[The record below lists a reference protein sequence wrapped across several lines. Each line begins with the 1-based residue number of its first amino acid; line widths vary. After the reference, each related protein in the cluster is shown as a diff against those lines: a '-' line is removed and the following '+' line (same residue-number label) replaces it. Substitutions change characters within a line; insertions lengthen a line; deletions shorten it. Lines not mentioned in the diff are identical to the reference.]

1 MTSPSAQ
8 PGLDSLSKSFE
19 PAALEAHWGPEW
31 EKRGYGIAGYR
42 GTGAPVSDQASFAI
56 QLPPP
61 NVTGTLHMGHAFNQT
76 IMDSL
81 TRYHRMSG
89 FNTLWLP
96 GTDHAGI
103 ATQIVVERQLQGQ
116 GINRHDMGPTPA
128 EARKNFI
135 AKVWEWKEQSGNT
148 ITQQMRRMGD
158 SVDWSREYF
167 TMDDKLSP
175 VVTDTFVRL
184 YEQGLIYRGKRL
196 VSWDPVL
203 MSAVSD
209 LEVESEEEEGHLWHI
224 CYPFVNGPQ
233 LVDGQTAKG
242 LVVATT
248 RPETML
254 GDVAVMVNP
263 EDDRYKHLIGQQ
275 VHLPLCDRTVPVI
288 ADDYVDKAFGT
299 GVVKVTPAHDAND
312 YAVGQRHQLPMIG
325 ILNLD
330 VTVNELAPEK
340 YRGMDRF
347 VARKAIVADLN
358 ALGLLIEVKK
368 HKLMVPRCARTSQ
381 IIEPMLTDQWFV
393 AMNKVSDKDPTGKS
407 IAQKAIDVVQSG
419 EVKFVPE
426 NWINTYNQWM
436 NNITDWCISRQLW
449 WGHQIPA
456 WYDEDGKVYVA
467 RSEDEAQAQA
477 PGKKLRRDE
486 DVLDTWYS
494 SALVPFSTLDWDR
507 EGGHDGLG
515 RSDFGR
521 EADGSQAKHNMTNQT
536 LQLKDQDLYLPS
548 SVLVTGYDIIFF
560 WVARMIMMTT
570 HFTGRVP
577 FKHVY
582 IHGLVRDAQGK
593 KMSKSEGNVLD
604 PVDLIDGIALE
615 PLLDKRSQGLR
626 KPETAP
632 QVRKNTQKEFPDG
645 IPPYG
650 ADALRF
656 TFAALASLGRSIN
669 FDSKRCEG
677 YRNFCNKLW
686 NATRFVLMN
695 CEGKDCG
702 LMDHTKA
709 DCKPGGKAHGYM
721 HFSQAD
727 RWISS
732 LLQQTEDQ
740 VAKGFADYRL
750 DNVATAVYEFV
761 WNEYC
766 DWYLEIAK
774 VQIQN
779 GDESQQRATRRT
791 LIRTL
796 EAILRMAHPI
806 IPFITEE
813 LWQKV
818 APVAGIPGESV
829 SIAPYPVAQLNK
841 VDTDAIDR
849 VNQLKALVDACR
861 NLRGEMNVSPAT
873 KMPVFALG
881 DPDFIRANAAVLKA
895 MAKLSDVK
903 VYEDESTWQAAAQ
916 SAPVAVVGNIR
927 MCLFIEVDVAAE
939 KIRLAKE
946 VTRLETEIVK
956 ANGKLG
962 NEAFV
967 AKAPPAVITQERQR
981 LADFEALLTK
991 VKEQLQR
998 LN

>member
-1 MTSPSAQ
+1 MSSTPSQ
-8 PGLDSLSKSFE
+8 PGLESLSKSFE
-19 PAALEAHWGPEW
+19 PAALEAHWGPVW
-31 EKRGYGIAGYR
+31 EQRGYGVAGFR
-42 GTGAPVSDQASFAI
+42 GTGQPNAEQPSFAI

-81 TRYHRMSG
+81 TRYHRMRG
-89 FNTLWLP
+89 FNTVWIP

-103 ATQIVVERQLQGQ
+103 ATQIVVERQLQAQ

-135 AKVWEWKEQSGNT
+135 SKVWEWKEHSGNT

-158 SVDWSREYF
+158 SVDWTREYF
-167 TMDDKLSP
+167 TMDDKLTP
-175 VVTDTFVRL
+175 VVTDTFVKL
-184 YEQGLIYRGKRL
+184 YQQGLIYRGKRL

-203 MSAVSD
+203 QSAVSD
-209 LEVESEEEEGHLWHI
+209 LEVESEEEDGSLWHI
-224 CYPFVNGPQ
+224 CYPFAGGAQQVAGATVQ
-233 LVDGQTAKG
+233 G

-248 RPETML
+248 RPETLM
-254 GDVAVMVNP
+254 GDVAVMVHP
-263 EDDRYKHLIGQQ
+263 EDERYAHLIGQQ
-275 VHLPLCDRTVPVI
+275 VQLPLCDRTIPVI
-288 ADDYVDKAFGT
+288 ADEYVDRAFGT
-299 GVVKVTPAHDAND
+299 GVVKVTPAHDTND
-312 YAVGQRHQLPMIG
+312 YAVGQRHQLPI
-325 ILNLD
+325 IAVLNLD
-330 VTVNELAPEK
+330 VTVNDQAPAK

-347 VARKAIVADLN
+347 VARKAVVADLQ
-358 ALGLLIEVKK
+358 AQGLLIEIKK
-368 HKLMVPRCARTSQ
+368 HKLMVPRCARTGQ

-393 AMNKVSDKDPTGKS
+393 AMNKVSPQDPTGKS
-407 IAQKAIDVVQSG
+407 IAQKAIDAVQTG

-426 NWINTYNQWM
+426 NWVNTYNQWM

-456 WYDEDGKVYVA
+456 WYDEDGQVYVA
-467 RSEDEAQAQA
+467 HNEAEAQAQA
-477 PGKKLRRDE
+477 PGKQLRRDE

-494 SALVPFSTLDWDR
+494 SALVPFSTL
-507 EGGHDGLG
+507 G
-515 RSDFGR
+515 
-521 EADGSQAKHNMTNQT
+521 KNN
-536 LQLKDQDLYLPS
+536 DQDLYLPS

-570 HFTGRVP
+570 HFTGKVP
-577 FKHVY
+577 FNHVY

-632 QVRKNTQKEFPDG
+632 QVRKNTQKEFPEG
-645 IPPYG
+645 IPAYG

-695 CEGKDCG
+695 CEGQDCG

-709 DCKPGGKAHGYM
+709 DCAPGGKAHGYM

-732 LLQQTEDQ
+732 VLQQVESD
-740 VAKGFADYRL
+740 VAKGFEEYRL
-750 DNVATAVYEFV
+750 DNVATSMYEFV

-774 VQIQN
+774 VQIQT
-779 GDESQQRATRRT
+779 GGPAEQRATRRT

-796 EAILRMAHPI
+796 EAILRLAHPI

-818 APVAGIPGESV
+818 APVAGMPGESV
-829 SIAPYPVAQLNK
+829 SIARYPEAQPNK
-841 VDTDAIDR
+841 IDLQAIAN
-849 VNQLKALVDACR
+849 VQQLKALVDACR
-861 NLRGEMNVSPAT
+861 NLRGEMNVSPST
-873 KMPVFALG
+873 RMPMFVLG
-881 DPDFIRANAAVLKA
+881 NTEFMRSNAAVLQA
-895 MAKLSDVK
+895 LAKLSEVK
-903 VYEDESTWQAAAQ
+903 VFDDEAAWQAAAQ
-916 SAPVAVVGNIR
+916 AAPVAVVGETR
-927 MCLFIEVDVAAE
+927 LCLFIEVDVAAE
-939 KIRLAKE
+939 KIRLGKE
-946 VTRLETEIVK
+946 MARLQNEITK
-956 ANGKLG
+956 ANGKLS

-967 AKAPPAVITQERQR
+967 AKAPPAVIAQERQR
-981 LADFEALLTK
+981 VADFEATLLK
-991 VKEQLQR
+991 VADQLKR
-998 LN
+998 LV